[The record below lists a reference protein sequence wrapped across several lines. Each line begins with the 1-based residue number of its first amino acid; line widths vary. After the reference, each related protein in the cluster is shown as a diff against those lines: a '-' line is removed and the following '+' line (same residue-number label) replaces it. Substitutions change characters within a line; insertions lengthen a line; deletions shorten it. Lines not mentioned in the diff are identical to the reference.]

1 MSKTITNVALTG
13 ATGNV
18 GSPILTS
25 LLEAGFNITVIAR
38 KGGRAFPSGVSVK
51 VVNTDSIAEIT
62 EALRGQHAIVDA
74 TSGPDPT
81 LPGRIVEAA
90 ASARVHRIILSEF
103 SVDPEDP
110 VARSPLVHHG
120 KNQAL
125 RRVKEL
131 AAEGKLTWSAI
142 SNGAFLDWN
151 IRTGF
156 INVDIR
162 SKKVEYIN
170 DGMLPFPW
178 TMLSSVGAAVANA
191 LQKAKET
198 ENRCLYIS
206 SVIKSQKQMVELAKE
221 VLGRDGW
228 EETEQDINQKLED
241 ATESM
246 MAGKVDLGVIG
257 DMIRWSAGTVPA
269 LRWKQL
275 DDNKLLGVEQLDDDE
290 VRKLIRDIA
299 LESK

>member
-1 MSKTITNVALTG
+1 
-13 ATGNV
+13 
-18 GSPILTS
+18 
-25 LLEAGFNITVIAR
+25 
-38 KGGRAFPSGVSVK
+38 
-51 VVNTDSIAEIT
+51 
-62 EALRGQHAIVDA
+62 
-74 TSGPDPT
+74 
-81 LPGRIVEAA
+81 
-90 ASARVHRIILSEF
+90 
-103 SVDPEDP
+103 
-110 VARSPLVHHG
+110 
-120 KNQAL
+120 
-125 RRVKEL
+125 
-131 AAEGKLTWSAI
+131 
-142 SNGAFLDWN
+142 
-151 IRTGF
+151 
-156 INVDIR
+156 
-162 SKKVEYIN
+162 
-170 DGMLPFPW
+170 
-178 TMLSSVGAAVANA
+178 MLSSVGAAVANA

-228 EETEQDINQKLED
+228 EETEQDMNQKLED

>member
-110 VARSPLVHHG
+110 CYIEWG
-120 KNQAL
+120 FL
-125 RRVKEL
+125 RL
-131 AAEGKLTWSAI
+131 
-142 SNGAFLDWN
+142 N

-228 EETEQDINQKLED
+228 EETEQDMNQKLED